1 MKTMIAQIA
10 AVVASV
16 VFFGMMCFRLSLAL
30 GFPLGQ
36 ASWGGK
42 YIGKL
47 PPRFRI
53 ASLFSAAIFVVA
65 SLFVLEKADVFS
77 VFNSPNIVTVG
88 VWVLAGFIALSALG
102 NFVSQSKW
110 EKRIMAPIGLTLSLL
125 CIIVAITSS

>member
-1 MKTMIAQIA
+1 MNTMIAQIA

-16 VFFGMMCFRLSLAL
+16 GFFGMMCFQILLAL

-36 ASWGGK
+36 AAWGGK

-53 ASLFSAAIFVVA
+53 ASLFSAVIFVIA

-77 VFNSPNIVTVG
+77 VFNSPNVVTAG

-110 EKRIMAPIGLTLSLL
+110 EKRIMAPIALALSLL
-125 CIIVAITSS
+125 CITVAITSS

>member
-1 MKTMIAQIA
+1 MNTIIAQIT
-10 AVVASV
+10 AVAASV
-16 VFFGMMCFRLSLAL
+16 GFFGGMCFQLLLAL

-36 ASWGGK
+36 AAWGGK

-47 PPRFRI
+47 PPRLRI
-53 ASLFSAAIFVVA
+53 ASLFSTGIMVFAAI
-65 SLFVLEKADVFS
+65 LVLGKAEMFS
-77 VFNSPNIVTVG
+77 VFNSPNVVTVG

-110 EKRIMAPIGLTLSLL
+110 EKRIMAPIALTLSLL

>member
-1 MKTMIAQIA
+1 MIAQIA
-10 AVVASV
+10 AVAASMG
-16 VFFGMMCFRLSLAL
+16 FFGMMCFQILLAL

-36 ASWGGK
+36 AAWGGK

-47 PPRFRI
+47 PPRLRI
-53 ASLFSAAIFVVA
+53 ASLFLAVIFVIA
-65 SLFVLEKADVFS
+65 SLFVLEKADMFS

-110 EKRIMAPIGLTLSLL
+110 EKRIMAPIALTLSLL
-125 CIIVAITSS
+125 CFIVAITSS